1 MTSIPRRSLKIGL
14 LLGLSLSMVA
24 CGGDGPE
31 ELEHGTVK
39 VRFRRAPNV
48 DTNPFVGT
56 VNVEITLD
64 YLDCIIDFYNRTP
77 DYTQEGVVGLPVFGT
92 ADQGG
97 EGWVDRLCDND
108 DPEAADCNVVSI
120 EQELVMSQ
128 RLTVLYEMTGE
139 IEDRYVEF
147 GPLPTEETAAC
158 EGFGQPIV
166 RVGSNGAV
174 RGLNGNGDTVWETV
188 SFDPDK
194 AATGQGQAIEISG
207 GPAD

>member
-1 MTSIPRRSLKIGL
+1 MTWIPRRSVK
-14 LLGLSLSMVA
+14 LGLALALPLSLAA
-24 CGGDGPE
+24 CKGDGAE
-31 ELEHGTVK
+31 DLENGTVK

-48 DTNPFVGT
+48 DTNPFLGT

-64 YLDCIIDFYNRTP
+64 YLDCIIDFYGRNP
-77 DYTQEGVVGLPVFGT
+77 DYTQEGVIGLPDFGS

-97 EGWVDRLCDND
+97 EGWLDRLCDTD
-108 DPEAADCNVVSI
+108 DPEAADCNVLNI

-139 IEDRYVEF
+139 IEDRYVNF
-147 GPLPTEETAAC
+147 CPLPTEETAAC
-158 EGFGQPIV
+158 DNFGQPIV

-194 AATGQGQAIEISG
+194 AATGQGQAIEIRG
-207 GPAD
+207 GPAE